1 MMCLFVVRSF
11 SLGQTVTRM
20 SALAVIQTPRRTR
33 TKPSTYKEE
42 EDQEPEEEFS
52 KAERWKRLH
61 LCLTQSNHSI
71 HTTTNKIYSIF
82 NICNAKIVIEVRLHT
97 LKGIF
102 TVTVSIIVL
111 KFWFLPAQIQP
122 NIHRWIVYIVFFS
135 CSEVTGSP
143 YICGIWA

>member
-52 KAERWKRLH
+52 KAER
-61 LCLTQSNHSI
+61 
-71 HTTTNKIYSIF
+71 
-82 NICNAKIVIEVRLHT
+82 
-97 LKGIF
+97 
-102 TVTVSIIVL
+102 
-111 KFWFLPAQIQP
+111 
-122 NIHRWIVYIVFFS
+122 
-135 CSEVTGSP
+135 
-143 YICGIWA
+143 